1 MGGAEARP
9 PWAGARAPP
18 LAAADTQTSL
28 ETKKNKK
35 RSYVQTLL
43 KIEKLSLNN
52 TQKEMLHTEMR

>member
-35 RSYVQTLL
+35 SYVQTLL
-43 KIEKLSLNN
+43 KIEKLSLNK